1 MNFEA
6 ILTVVAVV
14 SLLLTAAGAIGGQY
28 RINRTDRSV
37 KITKEIAEA
46 WEAKAQQQESQIADM
61 KQLAAEREQET
72 TAALAAKDTE
82 IAELRARVQVL
93 QDLVTGKSAIE
104 DLAIRLDTRL
114 TELFSEINVVRGDVR
129 KLAGTGSPGP

>member
-1 MNFEA
+1 VNFEA